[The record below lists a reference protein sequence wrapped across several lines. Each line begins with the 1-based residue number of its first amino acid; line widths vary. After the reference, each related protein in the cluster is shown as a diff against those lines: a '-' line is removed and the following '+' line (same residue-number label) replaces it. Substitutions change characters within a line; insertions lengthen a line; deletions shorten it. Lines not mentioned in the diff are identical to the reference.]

1 MLTITKLGI
10 GTARDYFQK
19 EFANPSNSYFSE
31 HGTILGRW
39 SGRLAEDLG
48 LTGGVTEEAYL
59 RLIEGQDPKSGAQ
72 WIEHRHT
79 YLTREGKEAGHIP
92 AWDLTLSAPKSFS
105 LAALVGEDERL
116 VRAAQLAN
124 TKAMEVMEEY
134 VQARGG
140 GNRLSINTG
149 RWILA
154 TFQHDTARP
163 VEGYPA
169 PQLHFHNVL
178 MNVQRDFAGQFRALQ
193 SAELYKAKSLGTA
206 VFYSELQRQAHELG
220 YQTRIDPTT
229 KAPEIQG
236 FSAEYLAAE
245 SLRRQEILDKL
256 EKLGLSGGRAAQ
268 IVALSSREEKRILTR
283 EELRALHRVHGE
295 LYGNQ
300 AQRAYAEALE
310 RGPVQPH
317 YVTSAAKAVDFAE
330 RRLSERHAVFEHYE
344 LIRDALR
351 YARGTTRVDAIE
363 AEVWQQVREERLIP
377 IYHYRD
383 SAPGARY
390 TTPEMIRLEREVIEQ
405 VRAGGSRV
413 SPITEHADLSRHTQL
428 AENPKRREIV
438 EAILAARDQVV
449 ALQGTAGSAK
459 STTAGILRQIAE
471 QHGFRVKGLA
481 PTGKARDALQ
491 EKGIPSETLQ
501 LHLIRARGADHSAH
515 PATLYVLDEAS
526 LASTRQMRAFL
537 DTLQAQDHVLLI
549 GDDDPNPRK
558 VGQHLS
564 IEAGRIFQELQEAG
578 LKTAHLNR
586 LYRQKDPEL
595 KQVVLAFRNG
605 RTYEALQLLAAQ
617 HRIHECRSTQ
627 ERYAAIANAYLE
639 HPKGTLVISPDNRSR
654 EELNAA
660 IRNRMRETGMLK
672 QDIEQFV
679 TLVPRDVSGVDR
691 TLADSYRTGDT
702 IRFLRANRQLG
713 VENKSY
719 AQVLEVD
726 TTGNRLTLR
735 TQEGRTLTYDPER
748 VSGVSVYESK
758 VQPFAVGDRVQFT
771 ANFTNLGVSTR
782 DLATITKLDSHGNVE
797 AKLDSGRK
805 LRWNLVEFRHIDY
818 AYAMTSYSAQGT
830 TVDRVLLQIDTSDYR
845 LTSLIDKTLAY
856 VGASRAQYDI
866 RIFTDDATRLERS
879 LGRENERAKAL
890 SPEQIRTYRSEER
903 SIAYV

>member
-10 GTARDYFQK
+10 ATARDYFQK
-19 EFANPSNSYFSE
+19 EFANASNSYFSE
-31 HGTILGRW
+31 QGTIPGRW

-48 LTGGVTEEAYL
+48 LSGGVTEDAYL

-72 WIEHRHT
+72 WIEHRDT
-79 YLTREGKEAGHIP
+79 RLTREGKEAGHIP

-116 VRAAQLAN
+116 VRAAQRAN
-124 TKAMEVMEEY
+124 AKAMEIMEGY

-140 GNRLSINTG
+140 GNRLPINTG
-149 RWILA
+149 RWMLA

-163 VEGYPA
+163 VDGYPA

-220 YQTRIDPTT
+220 YQTRIDPNT

-236 FSAEYLAAE
+236 FSADYLAAE

-268 IVALSSREEKRILTR
+268 IAALSSREEKRTLTR
-283 EELRALHRVHGE
+283 EELRSLHRAHSE

-300 AQRAYAEALE
+300 AQQAYAEALE
-310 RGPVQPH
+310 RAVQPRH
-317 YVTSAAKAVDFAE
+317 IASAAKAVDFAE

-344 LIRDALR
+344 LVRDALR
-351 YARGTTRVDAIE
+351 YGRGTVRVDSIE
-363 AEVWQQVREERLIP
+363 AEVRQRVREERLIP

-405 VRAGGSRV
+405 VRAGTGMV
-413 SPITEHADLSRHTQL
+413 SPIAELANLSRHTQL
-428 AENPKRREIV
+428 AENPKRREILA
-438 EAILAARDQVV
+438 AILATRDQVV

-471 QHGFRVKGLA
+471 DHGFRVKGLA

-501 LHLIRARGADHSAH
+501 LHLIRVRSEDRSAR
-515 PATLYVLDEAS
+515 PPTLYVLDEAS
-526 LASTRQMRAFL
+526 LASTRQVRAFL
-537 DTLQAQDHVLLI
+537 DTLKAQDHVLLI

-605 RTYEALQLLAAQ
+605 RTHEALQLLATQ
-617 HRIHECRSTQ
+617 HRIREYTSTR
-627 ERYAAIANAYLE
+627 ERYAAIANSYLE

-660 IRNRMRETGMLK
+660 IRHRMRQIGMLK
-672 QDIEQFV
+672 QDIAEFL

-691 TLADSYRTGDT
+691 TQADSYRAGDT
-702 IRFLRANRQLG
+702 IRFLRAHQQLG
-713 VENKSY
+713 VASKSY

-726 TTGNRLTLR
+726 TTGNRLTVR
-735 TQEGRTLTYDPER
+735 TQESRILTYDPER

-758 VQPFAVGDRVQFT
+758 LQPFAVGDRIQFT

-805 LRWNLVEFRHIDY
+805 LRWSVVEFRHIDY

-845 LTSLIDKTLAY
+845 LSGLIDKTLAY
-856 VGASRAQYDI
+856 VGASRAQCDI
-866 RIFTDDATRLERS
+866 RIFTDDAARLERS
-879 LGRENERAKAL
+879 LARENERAKAL
-890 SPEQIRTYRSEER
+890 SPDQIRVYRSEER
-903 SIAYV
+903 SMAYV